1 MCLYLSR
8 LSYYSAPLTF
18 LDFAVLL
25 FVAHAGGI
33 LLPGTVPF
41 SWIWAIPNCT
51 FSFDHLYGLMEVQKT
66 NPVWRSFMSV
76 ASAWSQHHHSPSPSP
91 AATRRISHNRSQSN
105 STAPTA
111 TSLSTSVKP
120 RSNTHVT
127 VMTDVSPVA
136 TTPPPK
142 RVFAGISESDF
153 DMTTIPDP
161 RSRSMTPSIMDGT
174 ATPQQHPDLNDEV
187 ATLSSKL
194 IHAINHQTTLDDNLS
209 QTRADLEKA
218 REQIKSMET
227 QLAKQKEMLV
237 GDIWVR
243 RKSVEAEKT
252 NLLSRIAEEK
262 RLRLEAEQEKK
273 RIEQELENLTTE
285 LFEEANRM
293 VISAKEEARKEQE
306 IVHRKNDL
314 LKAQLADTESLLK
327 SQQEQLIELKHV
339 MEQMSIDRDDQ
350 TATTSP
356 SSPGYSKFDTRE
368 DDTPTS
374 DMGSQFG
381 LPDLI
386 TPSYPT
392 SFTHLLQP
400 VLRND
405 ISAYNDF
412 VNLCETSRRSASRP
426 PSGIHSGLGLSLIG
440 SAASATSIGIPSSV
454 STASLSSAGS
464 PAASSFTP
472 QTPNTPASTYS
483 GSSAAAMV
491 PIPPLKETKFY
502 KRVLAEDVEPTL
514 RLDVAPGLSWL
525 ARRSVI
531 TAMSDGSL
539 VVEPVPTTGTYAKLS
554 KPQFYPCSLCGE
566 SRKDEEYLRKY
577 RFRTS
582 ENSSAQRYPLCR
594 YCLNRVRSTCD
605 FLGFLRIVKDGHWR
619 TDDEDAEKAAWEESV
634 RLRENMF
641 WARIGGGVRP
651 ILQGFHGHSNS
662 VAEKSTRLS
671 REASIGTQEIVVD
684 SDNQAPVAVDLTQDD
699 ANDMVMV
706 ADEASQHVQEAILEE
721 ERAEEFATPQ
731 EELTLEDSALSEP
744 PLLASKVDEEITV
757 GDTSEAIDSE
767 TATETATE
775 TADATDSS
783 LGKADET
790 LPEPPRTPEP
800 TDANRFSSQSL
811 TPKSSENNKESPA
824 IVTTSP

>member
-1 MCLYLSR
+1 
-8 LSYYSAPLTF
+8 
-18 LDFAVLL
+18 
-25 FVAHAGGI
+25 
-33 LLPGTVPF
+33 
-41 SWIWAIPNCT
+41 
-51 FSFDHLYGLMEVQKT
+51 MEVQKT

-76 ASAWSQHHHSPSPSP
+76 ASAWSQHHHSSSPNP
-91 AATRRISHNRSQSN
+91 AASRRIGHNRSQSN
-105 STAPTA
+105 STAPAA
-111 TSLSTSVKP
+111 TPLLTTVKP

-127 VMTDVSPVA
+127 SMAEVSPA
-136 TTPPPK
+136 ATPPPK

-161 RSRSMTPSIMDGT
+161 RSRSMTPSTVDGT

-209 QTRADLEKA
+209 QTRAELDKA
-218 REQIKSMET
+218 REQIKSMEAK
-227 QLAKQKEMLV
+227 LAKQQEMLV
-237 GDIWVR
+237 GDIWIR

-252 NLLSRIAEEK
+252 NLLSRVAEEK
-262 RLRLEAEQEKK
+262 KLRLEAEQEKK

-285 LFEEANRM
+285 LFEEANKM
-293 VISAKEEARKEQE
+293 VISAKEESRKEQD
-306 IVHRKNDL
+306 IVLRKNDL
-314 LKAQLADTESLLK
+314 LKAQLADTEGLLK

-356 SSPGYSKFDTRE
+356 SSPGYSKFDSRE

-374 DMGSQFG
+374 DIGSQSG
-381 LPDLI
+381 LSDLVS
-386 TPSYPT
+386 PSYPT

-412 VNLCETSRRSASRP
+412 VNLCETSRRSVSRP
-426 PSGIHSGLGLSLIG
+426 PSGTHTGLGLGLMG
-440 SAASATSIGIPSSV
+440 SAASVASIGIPSSA
-454 STASLSSAGS
+454 STASLSSVGS

-483 GSSAAAMV
+483 GSSLATM
-491 PIPPLKETKFY
+491 PIPPLKDTKFY

-514 RLDVAPGLSWL
+514 RLDAAPGLSWL

-554 KPQFYPCSLCGE
+554 KPQFYACSLCGE
-566 SRKDEEYLRKY
+566 NRKDEEYLRKY

-651 ILQGFHGHSNS
+651 IIQGFHGHSIS
-662 VAEKSTRLS
+662 VAEKSPRMS
-671 REASIGTQEIVVD
+671 REESIHTQEIIVD
-684 SDNQAPVAVDLTQDD
+684 TDKSAPVAVEQMHSH
-699 ANDMVMV
+699 AKIAAVVIN
-706 ADEASQHVQEAILEE
+706 EASTEE
-721 ERAEEFATPQ
+721 DEFATPQ
-731 EELTLEDSALSEP
+731 EELSTEPLMIGKPQSAANKGEEEVVGETPETNDMEAVAESANAPDSLHEM
-744 PLLASKVDEEITV
+744 
-757 GDTSEAIDSE
+757 
-767 TATETATE
+767 
-775 TADATDSS
+775 
-783 LGKADET
+783 ADEVV
-790 LPEPPRTPEP
+790 PEPPRTPEP
-800 TDANRFSSQSL
+800 TEANRLSSQSM
-811 TPKSSENNKESPA
+811 TPKSSESNKESPVPA
-824 IVTTSP
+824 AASP

>member
-1 MCLYLSR
+1 MAPFIR
-8 LSYYSAPLTF
+8 LSYRYVPLTF
-18 LDFAVLL
+18 LEFVVLL
-25 FVAHAGGI
+25 FVVYAVVI
-33 LLPGTVPF
+33 LLSGTFGLF
-41 SWIWAIPNCT
+41 SAGWGPVI
-51 FSFDHLYGLMEVQKT
+51 FFLQLGFLSLDHLHSLMEVQKT
-66 NPVWRSFMSV
+66 NSTWRSLMSV

-91 AATRRISHNRSQSN
+91 AASRRVSHNRSQSN
-105 STAPTA
+105 STAPSA
-111 TSLSTSVKP
+111 TPLSTTGKP

-127 VMTDVSPVA
+127 SMTDVSSVA
-136 TTPPPK
+136 TPPPK

-174 ATPQQHPDLNDEV
+174 ATPQQHPDLSDEV

-209 QTRADLEKA
+209 QTRAELDKA
-218 REQIKSMET
+218 RDQIKSMEI

-237 GDIWVR
+237 GDVWIR

-252 NLLSRIAEEK
+252 NLLSRVAEEK

-285 LFEEANRM
+285 LFEEANKM

-306 IVHRKNDL
+306 VVQRKSDL
-314 LKAQLADTESLLK
+314 LKAQLVDTEGLLK

-356 SSPGYSKFDTRE
+356 SSPGYSKFDSRE

-374 DMGSQFG
+374 DIGSQSG
-381 LPDLI
+381 LSDLI

-412 VNLCETSRRSASRP
+412 INLCETSRRSTSRP
-426 PSGIHSGLGLSLIG
+426 PSGTHSGLGLSLLG
-440 SAASATSIGIPSSV
+440 SAASATSIGIPSSA
-454 STASLSSAGS
+454 STVSLSSAGS

-472 QTPNTPASTYS
+472 QTPNTPASTAS
-483 GSSAAAMV
+483 GGSATSTA
-491 PIPPLKETKFY
+491 PIPPLKDTKFY

-582 ENSSAQRYPLCR
+582 ENTSAQRYPLCR

-651 ILQGFHGHSNS
+651 IIQGFHGHSNS
-662 VAEKSTRLS
+662 VVEKSPRPS
-671 REASIGTQEIVVD
+671 REESIHTQEILIDSDKAAPVVVD
-684 SDNQAPVAVDLTQDD
+684 QVHNPD
-699 ANDMVMV
+699 
-706 ADEASQHVQEAILEE
+706 QEAVVVASETPHQVEEAIPEE

-731 EELTLEDSALSEP
+731 EELALEAPTVSEP
-744 PLLASKVDEEITV
+744 RSEVNNVEERELVDETP
-757 GDTSEAIDSE
+757 DSVLAE
-767 TATETATE
+767 TAAD
-775 TADATDSS
+775 TADATCISE
-783 LGKADET
+783 KADEAV
-790 LPEPPRTPEP
+790 PEPPRTPEP
-800 TDANRFSSQSL
+800 TDANRLSSQSL
-811 TPKSSENNKESPA
+811 TPKSSESNKDSPVVLA
-824 IVTTSP
+824 ASP